1 MVSNWGRRLLDIL
14 VAGSGLLL
22 LSPLFVIVALGIKLN
37 SPGPVFYRAQRVG
50 KDGDLFR
57 LFKFRSM
64 VSGADKKGPGITVS
78 GDARIT
84 SVGRFLRRSKIDE
97 LPQLLNVLL
106 GDMSLVGPRPEDP
119 RYVAQYTP
127 EQRQA
132 LRVRPGITSAA
143 SLAYR
148 HEEQI
153 LAGADWEETYRTQV
167 LPAKLAIDLDYLAH
181 RTLLSDLR
189 LILGTIFAMFR

>member
-1 MVSNWGRRLLDIL
+1 MVSNWVRRLFDIL

-22 LSPLFVIVALGIKLN
+22 LSPLFVLVAVGIKLN

-64 VSGADKKGPGITVS
+64 VSGADRNGPGITVS

-84 SVGRFLRRSKIDE
+84 SVGRFLRRTKIDE
-97 LPQLLNVLL
+97 LPQLLNVLF

-119 RYVAQYTP
+119 RYVAQYTV

-153 LAGADWEETYRTQV
+153 LAGADWEVTYRTQV

-181 RTLLSDLR
+181 RTLFSDVKLV
-189 LILGTIFAMFR
+189 LDTVFAMFR

>member
-1 MVSNWGRRLLDIL
+1 MASNWVRRLVDIL
-14 VAGSGLLL
+14 VAGGGLLL
-22 LSPLFVIVALGIKLN
+22 LSPFFVLVALGIKLN

-50 KDGDLFR
+50 KDGNLFR

-64 VSGADKKGPGITVS
+64 VSGADKHGPGITVS

-84 SVGRFLRRSKIDE
+84 SVGRFLRRTKIDE

-119 RYVAQYTP
+119 RYVAQYTL

-148 HEEQI
+148 HEEKM
-153 LAGADWEETYRTQV
+153 LAGADWEVAYRTQV

-189 LILGTIFAMFR
+189 LIFDTILAMFR

>member
-1 MVSNWGRRLLDIL
+1 MVSNWVRRLLDVL
-14 VAGSGLLL
+14 VSGSGLLL
-22 LSPLFVIVALGIKLN
+22 LSPLFVLVALGIKLN
-37 SPGPVFYRAQRVG
+37 SSGPVFYRAQRVG

-57 LFKFRSM
+57 LLKFRSM

-84 SVGRFLRRSKIDE
+84 SVGRFLRRTKIDE

-148 HEEQI
+148 HEEQM

-189 LILGTIFAMFR
+189 LILDTIFAMFR

>member
-1 MVSNWGRRLLDIL
+1 MASNWVRRLLDIL
-14 VAGSGLLL
+14 VAGSGLIV
-22 LSPLFVIVALGIKLN
+22 LSPLFVFVAVAIKVN

-64 VSGADKKGPGITVS
+64 KAGADRKGPGITVS
-78 GDARIT
+78 GDNRIT
-84 SVGRFLRRSKIDE
+84 SVGRILRRTKIDE
-97 LPQLLNVLL
+97 LPQLLNVLW
-106 GDMSLVGPRPEDP
+106 GEMSLVGPRPEDP

-127 EQRQA
+127 EQRQV

-143 SLAYR
+143 SLVYR
-148 HEEQI
+148 HEEQM
-153 LAGADWEETYRTQV
+153 LAGKDWETTYRTEV

-181 RTLLSDLR
+181 RTLFSDMR
-189 LILGTIFAMFR
+189 LVFNTVLAMFR

>member
-1 MVSNWGRRLLDIL
+1 MVSNWVRRLFDIL

-22 LSPLFVIVALGIKLN
+22 LSPLFVLVALAIKFN
-37 SPGPVFYRAQRVG
+37 SLGPVFYRAQRVG

-64 VSGADKKGPGITVS
+64 VFGADKNGPGITVS

-119 RYVAQYTP
+119 RYVAHYTP

-148 HEEQI
+148 HEEQM
-153 LAGADWEETYRTQV
+153 LAGADWEVAYRTQV

-189 LILGTIFAMFR
+189 LILDTILAMFR

>member
-1 MVSNWGRRLLDIL
+1 MVSNWVRRLFDIL

-22 LSPLFVIVALGIKLN
+22 LSPLFVLVALGIKLN
-37 SPGPVFYRAQRVG
+37 SSGPVFYRAQRVG

-84 SVGRFLRRSKIDE
+84 SVGRFLRRTKIDE

-119 RYVAQYTP
+119 RYVAHYTP

-132 LRVRPGITSAA
+132 LQVRPGITSAA

-148 HEEQI
+148 HEEQM

-189 LILGTIFAMFR
+189 LILDTIFAMFR